1 MFRVDRI
8 HVLRAARMAGQ
19 AAFIYFFGG
28 MLFKAENWVLGQR
41 LRNRVIAVG
50 RLDRVRVCFPRTMT
64 GLASMYVILVWK
76 SDVPVSSSFI
86 MDRFV
91 FMALSALLWSRKLAR
106 GGTEIRRRTRHRYCL
121 LLRESPAQGPSYAAE
136 KQNQSETQQHPTR
149 AFCHIFNHVPSV
161 LARWRPKL
169 LGQVGGEFQVD

>member
-1 MFRVDRI
+1 
-8 HVLRAARMAGQ
+8 
-19 AAFIYFFGG
+19 
-28 MLFKAENWVLGQR
+28 
-41 LRNRVIAVG
+41 
-50 RLDRVRVCFPRTMT
+50 
-64 GLASMYVILVWK
+64 
-76 SDVPVSSSFI
+76 VSSSFI

-91 FMALSALLWSRKLAR
+91 FMALSALLWSRKIAR